1 MDRSLFKFIWRH
13 SSAQQVTALI
23 LTVLSFPFLYVSL
36 DLPKTIINK
45 AIDTTEGVF
54 PVQFLE
60 MDTSFLGIPIQFDG
74 IEMAQLPYL
83 FTLCG
88 IFLVLVFVNGGFK
101 LRINTYKGVMAER
114 LLRRLRYILMNRA
127 LRFPLPEFKRMSQGE
142 VVSMVTQEVEPL
154 GGFFGDAYVL
164 VAFQGGIFA
173 TIMTFMFVQDWRIG
187 LAAFAMIPVQ
197 GYIIPKLQK
206 RVNQLGKQRVK
217 HVRAMAGRI
226 SEVVGGVQDI
236 HAQDAS
242 GYILSDMGDRLG
254 KIFWIRFEIYKRK
267 FFMKFV
273 NNFLNQLTPFFFF
286 SVGGYLVIQ
295 GDLTVGA
302 LVAALA
308 AYKDLAAPWKELLSY
323 YQRMADAKIKYEAV
337 TSQFA
342 PEGMLP
348 EELQDNPPETIPAL
362 NGTFEARGLS
372 YSDEDGLKIIDGASF
387 KLPAG
392 SRTAILSNNGTV
404 KEVATALLGRLMM
417 PTGGQLCVD
426 GQDLAQMHEGVT
438 GRRIGVMTGSS
449 IFFNATIEDNL
460 FLGLQHGMPD
470 RPDGDD
476 GSWETDLEEA
486 LASGNSPFP
495 FKAEWTDYQGAGYQ
509 DRAELMAYT
518 ARLLERF
525 ELDEELFT
533 LGLRQVIKP
542 GDHPEMIEKLLAARS
557 RMREVL
563 HDRGLDDLVQNYDYD
578 LFNTYSSVGENVL
591 FGEPTDDSLR
601 DENIGKNP
609 LILEI
614 LDKRGLRQQFL
625 EIGVRCAELMVELFQ
640 DLPPGHPFFEQYSFV
655 DEELLPEFKT
665 IIRHAKQDGL
675 DALTGEERDLL
686 MALPFR
692 LIPQRHRLGLFD
704 EDLQAIIVEIRHELH
719 EQHTDYVADKLQTFN
734 AGTYNPGLTIQDN
747 ILFGRIV
754 HGRADASDK
763 VLEAII
769 GIVAEL
775 DLWEDVLT
783 AAFEFI
789 VGIGGSRLSVMQRQK
804 IAVIRT
810 ILKRPDICIVNEPLT
825 ALDAEAQS
833 RVVSRLFKEL
843 PDTTFIWVDST
854 PTKAIEFDQCFEVV
868 NGRLSKMHGDGE
880 SEAED
885 APSEPEEKEIDTS
898 AALGA
903 ETKLLRELPLFANL
917 DSSKLRLLAFTSDR
931 KTYEP
936 NELVVKQGDQ
946 GDAAYVVLDGE
957 AEVVL
962 EGPDGDEQILYVMSR
977 GQVLG
982 ELAMLCDTPRS
993 ATVRARS
1000 SLTALRLNRDVFVEL
1015 ARQDPYFS
1023 FEMTRDLGMRLLRTT
1038 AELNIRR

>member
-1 MDRSLFKFIWRH
+1 MDRSLYKFIWQH
-13 SSAQQVTALI
+13 SSAQQITALI
-23 LTVLSFPFLYVSL
+23 LTILSFPFLYVSL

-45 AIDTTEGVF
+45 AIDTTEGAF
-54 PVQFLE
+54 PVHWLA
-60 MDTSFLGIPIQFDG
+60 MDTEFFGIPIQYDG
-74 IEMAQLPYL
+74 VEMEQLPYL
-83 FTLCG
+83 FMLCG
-88 IFLVLVFVNGGFK
+88 FFLILVFVNGGFK

-114 LLRRLRYILMNRA
+114 LLRRLRYVLMNRA

-187 LAAFAMIPVQ
+187 LAAFAMIPIQ

-206 RVNQLGKQRVK
+206 RVNALGKQRVK

-273 NNFLNQLTPFFFF
+273 NNFMNQLTPFFFF
-286 SVGGYLVIQ
+286 SIGGYLVIQ

-308 AYKDLAAPWKELLSY
+308 AYKDLAAPWKELLNY
-323 YQRMADAKIKYEAV
+323 YQRMADAQIKYEAV
-337 TSQFA
+337 TSQFG

-348 EELQDNPPETIPAL
+348 EELQDNPPETVPRL
-362 NGTFEARGLS
+362 NGVFEAQGLS
-372 YSDEDGLKIIDGASF
+372 YTDEDGLKIIDGANF
-387 KLPAG
+387 KLESG
-392 SRTAILSNNGTV
+392 SRAAILSNNGTV
-404 KEVATALLGRLMM
+404 KEVATTLFSRLMM
-417 PTGGQLCVD
+417 PTGGKLSVD
-426 GQDLAQMHEGVT
+426 GQDLSQMHESIT
-438 GRRIGVMTGSS
+438 GRRIGVLTGNS
-449 IFFNATIEDNL
+449 IFFNASIEANL
-460 FLGLQHGMPD
+460 FLGLQHDMPEVPEED
-470 RPDGDD
+470 VDA
-476 GSWETDLEEA
+476 WATDLEEA
-486 LASGNSPFP
+486 KASGNSPFP
-495 FKAEWTDYQGAGYQ
+495 FNADWTDYQGAGYQ
-509 DRAELMAYT
+509 DRNELMAYT
-518 ARLLERF
+518 AKLLERF

-533 LGLRQVIKP
+533 LGLRQVINPK
-542 GDHPEMIEKLLAARS
+542 DHPEMVEKLLVARHK
-557 RMREVL
+557 MKEAL
-563 HDRGLDDLVQNYDYD
+563 ADKGMDDLVQGYDYD
-578 LFNTYSSVGENVL
+578 LFNTYSTVAENVL
-591 FGEPTDDSLR
+591 FGEPTDGALT

-609 LILEI
+609 KILEI
-614 LDKRGLRQQFL
+614 LENRGLRDQFL

-655 DEELLPEFKT
+655 DEDLLPEFKT
-665 IIRHAKQDGL
+665 IVRHARQDGL
-675 DALTGEERDLL
+675 DALPPDQRDLF

-704 EDLQAIIVEIRHELH
+704 EELQATIVEVRQELH
-719 EQHTDYVADKLQTFN
+719 DSHPEFVAESLQKFDVN
-734 AGTYNPGLTIQDN
+734 TYNPGLTIQDN

-754 HGRADASDK
+754 HGRSDASDK

-775 DLWEDVLT
+775 DLWEDILT
-783 AAFEFI
+783 AAFEFT

-825 ALDAEAQS
+825 ALDAEAQN
-833 RVVSRLFKEL
+833 RVITRLFKEL
-843 PDTTFIWVDST
+843 PDTTFLWVDST
-854 PTKAIEFDQCFEVV
+854 PTKVIEFDQCFEVV
-868 NGRLSKMHGDGE
+868 NGRLSKMDGE
-880 SEAED
+880 GSDAAPAE
-885 APSEPEEKEIDTS
+885 EPEQQEIDTS

-946 GDAAYVVLDGE
+946 GDAAFVVLDGE

-962 EGPDGDEQILYVMSR
+962 EGPDGEETILYVMSR

-1000 SLTALRLNRDVFVEL
+1000 ILTALRLNRDVFVEL

-1038 AELNIRR
+1038 AELNVRR